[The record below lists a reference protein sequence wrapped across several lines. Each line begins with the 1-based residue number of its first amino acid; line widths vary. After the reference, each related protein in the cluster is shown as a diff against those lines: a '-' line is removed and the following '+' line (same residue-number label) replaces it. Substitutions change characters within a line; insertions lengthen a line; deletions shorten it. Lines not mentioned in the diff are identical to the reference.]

1 MEHTVGAYRWSS
13 GPHDH
18 KIIAGKVKYQHDTIP
33 ETSFFC
39 NTKVCCFFPTGV
51 AGISV
56 ADCVY
61 RHWKQLLYS
70 FSIVAVNHSR
80 SNESQEVFLCF
91 IWCSRCDYIRVN
103 TTNLTVTVAF
113 FGLCPLICQRLLKY
127 VCALKLTMLQT
138 GPNTAVDPE
147 WFFSTSMLA
156 INTFT
161 KYCKHEGRCYYFNKL
176 FKSISVYIYLQNI
189 EAFLFVVIKKKM

>member
-1 MEHTVGAYRWSS
+1 MIFDHNLTLYCCSRSLLDLCSQLLAQCEEPKQKCYCSVGAYRWSS

-33 ETSFFC
+33 ETRFFC
-39 NTKVCCFFPTGV
+39 NTKVCCFFSTGV

-91 IWCSRCDYIRVN
+91 IWCSGCDYIRVN

-113 FGLCPLICQRLLKY
+113 FGRCPLISQRLLKY
-127 VCALKLTMLQT
+127 VCALKLTMAS
-138 GPNTAVDPE
+138 N
-147 WFFSTSMLA
+147 WS
-156 INTFT
+156 
-161 KYCKHEGRCYYFNKL
+161 KYCCWPRMIL
-176 FKSISVYIYLQNI
+176 
-189 EAFLFVVIKKKM
+189 

>member
-1 MEHTVGAYRWSS
+1 MQSAAGSVRGTKTKVLLFCWSIPLEQWS
-13 GPHDH
+13 TWPQNNCGKS
-18 KIIAGKVKYQHDTIP
+18 KIPAWYNTRDQV
-33 ETSFFC
+33 FC
-39 NTKVCCFFPTGV
+39 NTKVCCFFSTGV

-113 FGLCPLICQRLLKY
+113 FGLCPLISQRLLKY
-127 VCALKLTMLQT
+127 VCALKLTMAS
-138 GPNTAVDPE
+138 N
-147 WFFSTSMLA
+147 WS
-156 INTFT
+156 
-161 KYCKHEGRCYYFNKL
+161 KYCCWPRMIL
-176 FKSISVYIYLQNI
+176 
-189 EAFLFVVIKKKM
+189 